1 MLLEVLLLQKSR
13 SSRTSYR
20 SAMRS
25 ASNPKVFFQVNI
37 GKQEVD
43 RVVFELLF
51 ADATPKV
58 SCGHSPSAHVGN
70 K

>member
-1 MLLEVLLLQKSR
+1 
-13 SSRTSYR
+13 
-20 SAMRS
+20 MRS